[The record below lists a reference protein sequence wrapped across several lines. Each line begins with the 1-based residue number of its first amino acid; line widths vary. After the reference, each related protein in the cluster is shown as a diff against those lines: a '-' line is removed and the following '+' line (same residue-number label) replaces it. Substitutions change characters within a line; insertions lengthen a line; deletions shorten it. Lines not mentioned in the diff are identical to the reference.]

1 MVNLPAELFHEFPCS
16 RPTVRSVTDLDLRI
30 YPYVSRL
37 SSVASKNRC
46 FGAPIEGPSK
56 LLSRTHSA
64 RGRFRVASI
73 WQSVPRAI
81 SGWLSKG
88 SARLSRKA
96 AVTRLNVPWRLG
108 LLVLALALPLNLVI
122 AGAIWGLVNRAD
134 EAQRT
139 SLLYAARS
147 IAAGVDAKFSKYVAL
162 AESLARSPELLE
174 DSLDNFEAEARR
186 EFPEAG
192 RGWIVVADLIGQQL
206 VNTGATPGEPLPR
219 RNALAIADQKRALAT
234 NEIVISGITR
244 SSRTQDWVA
253 SIELPI
259 FKNGQPFRGLA
270 LCIGRQEFLPLLSG
284 RDIPTNWLAGIM
296 DGEGRFV
303 ARVPQG
309 TTEVGQL
316 ASEGWRGTRGR
327 SGVFEYPSLEG
338 DTIIDANA
346 LPSIG
351 NWTVGV
357 AVKKVE
363 LQAVAWSTVRWAT
376 ILGVGLSAASLLL
389 AGMMA
394 RQITR
399 PINQLRQS
407 FANLSVEPTKPTAVG
422 PPEIMELQDTLYRVA
437 VERHDSTQSLMRALS
452 KLEHEM
458 ALREEAQAALAQ
470 SQRMEAVGQ
479 LAGGMAHDFNNVLM
493 ATLAYLDVIALRSS
507 DEKIREP
514 LQGAMDAVQMGARV
528 NRRLLSFSRQNG
540 VELEWLD
547 LNGRV
552 SDTIE
557 LLRRTLG
564 DQVTVTL
571 KRSPDLCPT
580 LANVG
585 DVDNA
590 ILNLA
595 INARDAMPEGGV
607 LTIETRH
614 ITLDAHAAARIPNA
628 RPGDFVRLTVSDT
641 GQGMTPEVRKR
652 AMEPFFTTK
661 EQGEGTGLG
670 LATVYGTVQQSGGFV
685 AIESAVGKGTT
696 VHLYFPKAAG
706 APNEIAATV
715 PAGNAPFGD
724 GERILIVEDND
735 KVREATVSRLE
746 SLGYAVFEAKSG
758 PEAIKLLE
766 SGEPVAL
773 VFSDIVMPGKMTGY
787 DVVEWIRSK
796 RPDLKVVLTSAHS
809 DMPLAASEAVREI
822 RALGKPYTREQ
833 LAYAFR
839 EALHG

>member
-1 MVNLPAELFHEFPCS
+1 M
-16 RPTVRSVTDLDLRI
+16 
-30 YPYVSRL
+30 
-37 SSVASKNRC
+37 
-46 FGAPIEGPSK
+46 
-56 LLSRTHSA
+56 
-64 RGRFRVASI
+64 
-73 WQSVPRAI
+73 WQRVPRAT
-81 SGWLSKG
+81 SGWLSKR
-88 SARLSRKA
+88 SAWLGRKA
-96 AVTRLNVPWRLG
+96 AITRLSIPWRLG

-122 AGAIWGLVNRAD
+122 AGTIWGLVNRAD
-134 EAQRT
+134 QAQRT
-139 SLLYAARS
+139 SLLYAAQS
-147 IAAGVDAKFSKYVAL
+147 IAAGVDAMFGKYVAL
-162 AESLARSPELLE
+162 AESLAHSPELLDE
-174 DSLDNFEAEARR
+174 SLDDFEAEARR
-186 EFPEAG
+186 EFPVG
-192 RGWIVVADLIGQQL
+192 KRVWILVADLNGQQL
-206 VNTGATPGEPLPR
+206 VNTWAKPGEPLPR
-219 RNALAIADQKRALAT
+219 RNPLAIEDQKRALAT
-234 NEIVISGITR
+234 KAIIISDIMR
-244 SSRTQDWVA
+244 SPSTQDWVA
-253 SIELPI
+253 NIEVPI

-270 LCIGRQEFLPLLSG
+270 VGIPHQEFLPLLSA
-284 RDIPTNWLAGIM
+284 RAIPTNWLAGII

-309 TTEVGQL
+309 TTEVGQH
-316 ASEGWRGTRGR
+316 ASEGWRATRGR
-327 SGVFEYPSLEG
+327 TGVFEYPSLEG

-357 AVKKVE
+357 AVKKAE
-363 LQAVAWSTVRWAT
+363 LQAASWSTVRWAT
-376 ILGVGLSAASLLL
+376 ILGAGLSAASLLL

-407 FANLSVEPTKPTAVG
+407 FANISVEPTKPIAVG

-437 VERHDSTQSLMRALS
+437 VERQNSSQALMRALS

-458 ALREEAQAALAQ
+458 ALREDAQTALAQ

-493 ATLAYLDVIALRSS
+493 ATLAYLDVIALRNS
-507 DEKIREP
+507 DEKICEP
-514 LQGAMDAVQMGARV
+514 LQGAMDAIRMGASL
-528 NRRLLSFSRQNG
+528 NRRLLSFSRQSS

-547 LNGRV
+547 LNSRV

-571 KRSPDLCPT
+571 KCSPDPCPT

-595 INARDAMPEGGV
+595 INARDAMPDGGV

-614 ITLDAHAAARIPNA
+614 VTIDQDAAACIPKA
-628 RPGDFVRLTVSDT
+628 SPGDFVRLTVSDT
-641 GQGMTPEVRKR
+641 GQGMTPEVLKR

-670 LATVYGTVQQSGGFV
+670 LATVYGSVQQSAGFV
-685 AIESAVGKGTT
+685 TIESAVGKGTT
-696 VHLYFPKAAG
+696 VHLYFPKAERT
-706 APNEIAATV
+706 PNEIAATA
-715 PAGNAPFGD
+715 PAGEAPFGD

-746 SLGYAVFEAKSG
+746 SLGYAVSQARTG
-758 PEAIKLLE
+758 PEAIKILE

-773 VFSDIVMPGKMTGY
+773 VFSDIVMPGQMTGY
-787 DVVEWIRSK
+787 DVAEWIRSK
-796 RPDLKVVLTSAHS
+796 RPNLKVVLTTAHS
-809 DMPLAASEAVREI
+809 NRPLAASKAVHKI
-822 RALGKPYTREQ
+822 RVLGKPYTREQ
-833 LAYAFR
+833 LAHAFR